1 MWSRKCKLIQM
12 GYVYW
17 LEIKRR
23 THYFPILSFPEL
35 WNQSLKLKKN
45 EDLEMKT
52 FTGFCVQIMLLVPVA
67 DSAMPISD
75 PSVGLNLKKCVLK
88 PSLRPIFLELRKG
101 VHESQNKFL
110 DIWSI
115 WGNVGSY
122 LELYEI
128 THLHQ

>member
-1 MWSRKCKLIQM
+1 
-12 GYVYW
+12 
-17 LEIKRR
+17 
-23 THYFPILSFPEL
+23 
-35 WNQSLKLKKN
+35 
-45 EDLEMKT
+45 MKT
-52 FTGFCVQIMLLVPVA
+52 FTGFCVQIMLLVAVA

-88 PSLRPIFLELRKG
+88 PSLRPIFLELCKG